1 MQGPTYCPKT
11 FYSAYIGNQ
20 AKISSSQAGSFA
32 ETKKKPPLTNNF
44 TSNSGAGPEIKTSQ
58 T

>member
-1 MQGPTYCPKT
+1 M
-11 FYSAYIGNQ
+11 GNQ

-44 TSNSGAGPEIKTSQ
+44 TNSSVAGPEIRTSQ